1 MNIKVISDSKVISQI
16 ILNALKAYSHDV
28 ELLLSREIQ
37 KDGIPMCNFFIID
50 SKLDQIS
57 AEYVTTELLQRKTP
71 PHIIGINTKGTWKD
85 KMDLIT
91 SGVETVL
98 NYPFPM
104 QELIARIK
112 VLENKL
118 PRNFNKT
125 YSAGELRVEPFK
137 QAAYLCDKPLK
148 LRRKE
153 YNLLTYL
160 VKNKYRAISRSELL
174 DNIWDYKRINNS
186 NTVDVHINRLRDKLG
201 DKKNIKTIYGY
212 GYQLREK
219 IK

>member
-28 ELLLSREIQ
+28 EILLS
-37 KDGIPMCNFFIID
+37 KDIESNGIPMSSFFIID
-50 SKLDQIS
+50 SRLDYVS
-57 AEYVTTELLQRKTP
+57 TEYIVSELLQRKSP

-118 PRNFNKT
+118 PRHFNKI
-125 YSAGELRVEPFK
+125 YVAGDLRVEPFK
-137 QAAYLCDKPLK
+137 QEAYLCDKPLA

-153 YNLLTYL
+153 YNLLSYL
-160 VKNKYRAISRSELL
+160 IKNKNRSISRSELL

-186 NTVDVHINRLRDKLG
+186 NTVDVHINRLREKLG

-212 GYQLREK
+212 GYQLRDTDK
-219 IK
+219 